1 MLFRQAQIDDLEAIW
16 QIILYAKESM
26 RQRGSQQW
34 QDGYPFRETIAQDIV
49 HCYGYVVEE
58 QGEVIA
64 YMAISGDGE
73 PTYQKI
79 EGAWLDE
86 APYIVIHRMAVSPQ
100 GKGKGLGSYLI
111 QEAEK
116 TAVFKGIGSIRVD
129 TNFDNDVMKHILQK
143 QGYIYCG
150 IIEVRDGK
158 REAFQKSLK

>member
-1 MLFRQAQIDDLEAIW
+1 
-16 QIILYAKESM
+16 
-26 RQRGSQQW
+26 
-34 QDGYPFRETIAQDIV
+34 
-49 HCYGYVVEE
+49 
-58 QGEVIA
+58 
-64 YMAISGDGE
+64 MAISGDGE

-86 APYIVIHRMAVSPQ
+86 TPYIVIHRMAVSP
-100 GKGKGLGSYLI
+100 KGKGLGSYLI

-116 TAVFKGIGSIRVD
+116 TAVFKGIGSVRVD
-129 TNFDNDVMKHILQK
+129 TNFDNDVMKYILQK

>member
-1 MLFRQAQIDDLEAIW
+1 MLFRQAQIGDLEAIW
-16 QIILYAKESM
+16 QIILYAKETM

-34 QDGYPFRETIAQDIV
+34 QDGYPFRETIEQDIAR
-49 HCYGYVVEE
+49 CYGYVVEE

-64 YMAISGDGE
+64 Y
-73 PTYQKI
+73 
-79 EGAWLDE
+79 
-86 APYIVIHRMAVSPQ
+86 IVIHRMAVSPK

-116 TAVFKGIGSIRVD
+116 TAVLKGIGSVRVD

>member
-1 MLFRQAQIDDLEAIW
+1 MLFRQAQIGDLEAIW
-16 QIILYAKESM
+16 QIILYAKETM

-34 QDGYPFRETIAQDIV
+34 QDGYPFRETIAQDIAL
-49 HCYGYVVEE
+49 CYGYVVEE

-86 APYIVIHRMAVSPQ
+86 APYIVIHRMAVSP
-100 GKGKGLGSYLI
+100 KGKGLGSYLI
-111 QEAEK
+111 QVAEK
-116 TAVFKGIGSIRVD
+116 TAGFKGIGSVRVD
-129 TNFDNDVMKHILQK
+129 RYFDNDVMKHILQK